1 MICVT
6 QKANALDPTNS
17 AAEDD
22 NTTAQEARVKR
33 NDFCYVHVCDLL
45 RVLKSP
51 IGIKPPVSLEAFA
64 KSLSIEEKN
73 KLSEELI
80 AKTATT
86 NDPFLQDNIYKT
98 LIDLNCIQDLLNME
112 SNTLENYL
120 FHESG
125 LGVTITGALAGPL
138 SAEEITH
145 AEVLSKYYIKAKE
158 YAASAGVLEHLASQ
172 IASVVEPPQP
182 SLEKRVQYLE
192 SAILQARSCGDAS
205 LVDRLSTKARL
216 GHIQIELEQIARE
229 KNLFSQI
236 EGGNGAIAEIS
247 RSLLSLEI
255 LYNDIARAFNLWKQ
269 CLELIDVASYDNA
282 DYVIQLWDLFM
293 ASEWRTVWEQS
304 LITNDSERCFSACQT
319 MCEASS
325 ALGRT
330 FYPNDLSL
338 PLVSIIIRMEQAAH
352 GIWPERI
359 ASLDTD
365 ATVEIVHRNA
375 VALCAD
381 SCEAAVHAYE
391 SIMAIRSCD
400 PLGQEVH
407 EPQLRF
413 RILCTVK
420 DIVDDG
426 LNAGLINETNTPV
439 ERRRMLASLASA
451 CEIFAAESRQSPHEA
466 GDKLGDEFDAT
477 RMEIE
482 KHLKQLHGSV
492 Y

>member
-1 MICVT
+1 M

-22 NTTAQEARVKR
+22 STIAQEARMKR

-51 IGIKPPVSLEAFA
+51 VGIKPPASLEAFA
-64 KSLSIEEKN
+64 KSLSGEEKN
-73 KLSEELI
+73 KLSQELI
-80 AKTATT
+80 AKTATSE
-86 NDPFLQDNIYKT
+86 DPFFQENIYTT

-112 SNTLENYL
+112 SDTLEHYL
-120 FHESG
+120 FQESG
-125 LGVTITGALAGPL
+125 LGATLTGALAGPL
-138 SAEEITH
+138 SAEETTH
-145 AEVLSKYYIKAKE
+145 AEVLSKYYIKTKE

-192 SAILQARSCGDAS
+192 SAVLQARSCGDAS

-216 GHIQIELEQIARE
+216 GHIQIELEQIAME
-229 KNLFSQI
+229 KNLLAQT
-236 EGGNGAIAEIS
+236 EGDNGAITEIS

-255 LYNDIARAFNLWKQ
+255 LYNDIARKFNLWKQ
-269 CLELIDVASYDNA
+269 CLELIDVASYDQSE
-282 DYVIQLWDLFM
+282 YVRQLWDLYM
-293 ASEWRTVWEQS
+293 TSEWRAVWEES
-304 LITNDSERCFSACQT
+304 LITNDSERCFSACQI
-319 MCEASS
+319 MCEACS

-330 FYPNDLSL
+330 FYPNESSL

-352 GIWPERI
+352 GMWPEQI

-365 ATVEIVHRNA
+365 ATVEIVRKNA
-375 VALCAD
+375 VAICAD
-381 SCEAAVHAYE
+381 SYEAAVNAYE

-407 EPQLRF
+407 EPELRF

-420 DIVDDG
+420 DIVDDA
-426 LNAGLINETNTPV
+426 LNAGLVNETNNPV

-451 CEIFAAESRQSPHEA
+451 CEIFAAESRQSPHQA
-466 GDKLGDEFDAT
+466 GDRLGDEFDTT

-482 KHLKQLHGSV
+482 RQMKQLHSAIF
-492 Y
+492 